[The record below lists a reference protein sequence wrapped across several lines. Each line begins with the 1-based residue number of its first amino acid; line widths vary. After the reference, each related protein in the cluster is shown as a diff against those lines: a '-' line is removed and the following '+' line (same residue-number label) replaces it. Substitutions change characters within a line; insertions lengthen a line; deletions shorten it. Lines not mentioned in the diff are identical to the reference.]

1 MASGEVPEGGL
12 IRPEV
17 AKVLIKHPDPLVV

>member
-1 MASGEVPEGGL
+1 MTGGEVPEGGL

-17 AKVLIKHPDPLVV
+17 AKVLIEHPDPLVA